1 LSSAPRKC
9 KDGIPRRI
17 TIPVDPES
25 GEIRNPHMKSGR
37 EALEKWSITPDNLI
51 QDFRTWIT
59 NHCNLLTSDTLRP
72 LDDMSYVV
80 STRRLTTTFQ
90 VIQVLGTRAFMVL
103 GRRLCL
109 FRLLE
114 QRKGRE
120 TRILAVVDT
129 AQGLRLMQKLRPLRR
144 FVEPVI
150 ENALP
155 PILKRFLKVH
165 LVSLRGMSPED
176 ACVVMPKSDCSP
188 LVVFKDKT
196 KYLSVPLEKVL
207 RDLNDRYAE
216 LELAQMTPDLSI
228 RTSGPV
234 WLEVTGRGVIG

>member
-1 LSSAPRKC
+1 MSSAPRKC

-25 GEIRNPHMKSGR
+25 GEIRNPHMKLGR

-155 PILKRFLKVH
+155 PISKTLSEGTFGKSSRHVAGRR
-165 LVSLRGMSPED
+165 LRRNAKIRLLS
-176 ACVVMPKSDCSP
+176 ACGLQGQDQVPQRAFGKGVKGPK
-188 LVVFKDKT
+188 
-196 KYLSVPLEKVL
+196 
-207 RDLNDRYAE
+207 
-216 LELAQMTPDLSI
+216 
-228 RTSGPV
+228 
-234 WLEVTGRGVIG
+234 

>member
-1 LSSAPRKC
+1 MSSAPRKC

-25 GEIRNPHMKSGR
+25 GEIRNPHMKLGR

-90 VIQVLGTRAFMVL
+90 VIQVLGTRAFMLL

-114 QRKGRE
+114 QRKGSGNKNSSRSRHCTGSEAYAKAQTPPTLCQAGHRE
-120 TRILAVVDT
+120 RSSSH
-129 AQGLRLMQKLRPLRR
+129 
-144 FVEPVI
+144 F
-150 ENALP
+150 ENA
-155 PILKRFLKVH
+155 F
-165 LVSLRGMSPED
+165 
-176 ACVVMPKSDCSP
+176 
-188 LVVFKDKT
+188 
-196 KYLSVPLEKVL
+196 
-207 RDLNDRYAE
+207 
-216 LELAQMTPDLSI
+216 
-228 RTSGPV
+228 
-234 WLEVTGRGVIG
+234 